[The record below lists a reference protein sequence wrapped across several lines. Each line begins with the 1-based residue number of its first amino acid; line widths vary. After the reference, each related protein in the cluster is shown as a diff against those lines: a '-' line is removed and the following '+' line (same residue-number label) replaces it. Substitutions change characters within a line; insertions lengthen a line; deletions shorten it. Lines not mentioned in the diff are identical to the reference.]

1 MFLYSFF
8 SWHLYC
14 PLAAAPCSHTEMEVF
29 ENWVGWVW
37 DKNCWWRFG
46 PHIFVLKSLSC
57 LLKICCYYSC
67 TSGLIILWKKKTVS
81 FHVRTW
87 LLKWRSECFLA
98 QVGAIFFFFLTICF
112 WLLLMKFYQKKAIPV
127 NGNFAAKKERKWE
140 LVYNPVAEPSFL

>member
-81 FHVRTW
+81 FHVRMW

-98 QVGAIFFFFLTICF
+98 QVGAIFFFFFNNMLLTLTDEI
-112 WLLLMKFYQKKAIPV
+112 LQKKANPSEWE
-127 NGNFAAKKERKWE
+127 FCCKKRKE
-140 LVYNPVAEPSFL
+140 MGIGL